1 LGFGLDELGFGLGEL
16 GFGLGE
22 LGVGLGVVVLGVGV
36 AVAVLDE
43 DEDVLAEFDVLGL
56 DEGLLADL
64 NGDTEELASVAADS
78 CLAALVLAAESTV
91 LLGMSGHADLMVD

>member
-1 LGFGLDELGFGLGEL
+1 LGFGLDELGFGFGEL

-22 LGVGLGVVVLGVGV
+22 LGLGLGDVLGVGV
-36 AVAVLDE
+36 VVAGFDE

-64 NGDTEELASVAADS
+64 NGDTEEVASVAADS
-78 CLAALVLAAESTV
+78 CLAAVVLAAESTV
-91 LLGMSGHADLMVD
+91 LLGMSGHADLIAD